1 MRAIIDRLV
10 SAIRRTIYGAPR
22 RQGAHRFIIA
32 QANNRLFLP
41 VVVLPV
47 LYGIGLCAILML
59 VDPYDLRPWG
69 LSPRLTRQS
78 YPTIEKVNLVRVYV
92 NTPHDLIL
100 LGSST
105 AMPFTE
111 EQLDAAFGYKSSVN
125 LSYEALMPPDA
136 SRVLTA
142 AVDTPGLKRLMIGID
157 YVQMRADD
165 KMEYL
170 GRGAIASLTNQWFDM
185 PDFTLPVVRASL
197 HRLKGDNFDVPEW
210 RPEVDKLYDAPAVT
224 TRPDIMA
231 MLDDSVAHP
240 DPAIFEPAPVRTCSS
255 YPFIDRVLLPV
266 GRAAMI
272 RKIHVDLLF
281 PPVPFQSYYN
291 WQKHPYS
298 QYYPSWGT
306 GSHYRQLVDF
316 YQCVVEAV
324 AANGLPNV
332 TAHAL
337 DADPRLTQITDFR
350 DTIHL
355 TRPDALR
362 RALSAIRNGDD
373 VVTPT
378 TFATYRKAMDQ
389 GVANARSW
397 RWSPVK

>member
-1 MRAIIDRLV
+1 MIDTLLSV
-10 SAIRRTIYGAPR
+10 VRRTIYGAPR
-22 RQGAHRFIIA
+22 RQRDGKTILERADHGFF
-32 QANNRLFLP
+32 LLP
-41 VVVLPV
+41 VMLPV
-47 LYGIGLCAILML
+47 LFGIGLCAVLML

-69 LSPRLTRQS
+69 MPPKLTHQG
-78 YPTIEKVNLVRVYV
+78 YPSIVKVNLVRVYL
-92 NTPHDLIL
+92 NSPHELIM

-111 EQLDAAFGYKSSVN
+111 EQLNTAFGYKTSVN

-136 SRVLTA
+136 GKILTA
-142 AVDTPGLKRLMIGID
+142 AVETPGLKRMVIGVD
-157 YVQMRADD
+157 YVQMRGDD

-170 GRGAIASLTNQWFDM
+170 GRGAVASLTNQWFDM

-197 HRLKGDNFDVPEW
+197 NRLKGRDFDVPDW

-224 TRPDIMA
+224 TRPDVMTI
-231 MLDDSVAHP
+231 LDDSVAHP
-240 DPAIFEPAPVRTCSS
+240 DPTIFEPAPARSCSS

-266 GRAAMI
+266 GRAAMA
-272 RKIHVDLLF
+272 RNIHIDLLF
-281 PPVPFQSYYN
+281 PAVPFQSYYN

-316 YQCVVEAV
+316 YRCIVEAV
-324 AANGLPNV
+324 AANALANV

-350 DTIHL
+350 DTIHM
-355 TRPDALR
+355 TRPEALR
-362 RALSAIRNGDD
+362 RTLLAVRNGDD
-373 VVTPT
+373 VVTPA

-389 GVANARSW
+389 GVANVRAW
-397 RWSPVK
+397 RWSPAK